1 MHSRARLMID
11 KTTDSFLYIS
21 EKESPFSFMK

>member
-11 KTTDSFLYIS
+11 KTDSFLYIS